1 MSEFKYAVGSKV
13 RPVSFETEST
23 VVERQ
28 LLVTGEPAYRLDP
41 HPPGFGDHVP
51 ESALVLV
58 EAAPAGGEEGAPT
71 GEPQAPA
78 GDAPA
83 EGEAQG
89 EGQQG
94 QQPE

>member
-1 MSEFKYAVGSKV
+1 MSEFKYTVGSKV

-28 LLVTGEPAYRLDP
+28 LLITGEPAYRLDP

-58 EAAPAGGEEGAPT
+58 EAAAAEGEEGAQS
-71 GEPQAPA
+71 GDQA
-78 GDAPA
+78 GDGTSP
-83 EGEAQG
+83 QG
-89 EGQQG
+89 EGQG
-94 QQPE
+94 EGEQQPT